1 MQVLPVS
8 LFLLYVRKL
17 AKFPTSMRSELF
29 QGIIMVALTITHS
42 VKDYIEDVFSTL
54 KNS

>member
-1 MQVLPVS
+1 MQVLPA
-8 LFLLYVRKL
+8 LCFLLYVRKL

-42 VKDYIEDVFSTL
+42 VKDYIEDVLSTL

>member
-17 AKFPTSMRSELF
+17 AKFPTSVRSELF
-29 QGIIMVALTITHS
+29 QGIIMVALTLVHS
-42 VKDYIEDVFSTL
+42 L
-54 KNS
+54 KH